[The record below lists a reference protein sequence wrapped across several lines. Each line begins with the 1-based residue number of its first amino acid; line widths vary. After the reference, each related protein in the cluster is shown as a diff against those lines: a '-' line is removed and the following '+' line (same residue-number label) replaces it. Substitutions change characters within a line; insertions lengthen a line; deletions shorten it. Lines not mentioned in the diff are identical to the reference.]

1 MRRIVS
7 YAIASVEYALG
18 SFVVLAHF
26 ATIAAHGG
34 HLALPTTA
42 LLEKKPR
49 LPS

>member
-18 SFVVLAHF
+18 SIVVLAHF

-34 HLALPTTA
+34 HLALPTTDR
-42 LLEKKPR
+42 LGKKHP
-49 LPS
+49 LP